1 MIVPKT
7 NRLYIECPHPADKTL
22 FFTNE
27 EVDLPEGA
35 TPMSVN
41 LAAGDVLF
49 FNGNVIHGSYPNRSK
64 NRWRRTFIGHYVGSS
79 TLRIGHFY
87 NELYTA
93 DGEIV
98 KRVEN
103 EGAGPC
109 GTVVAHNAPH

>member
-1 MIVPKT
+1 MD
-7 NRLYIECPHPADKTL
+7 IECPHPADTTL

-35 TPMSVN
+35 SPLPVN

-64 NRWRRTFIGHYVGSS
+64 DRWRRSFIGHYVGTS
-79 TLRIGHFY
+79 TLRIGNFY

-98 KRVEN
+98 KREEN
-103 EGAGPC
+103 EDAGPC
-109 GTVVAHNAPH
+109 GTKVPNAPH